1 MYHDEILT
9 KRLEELSTDENSFFR
24 FKTGLNKP
32 KINASNQVLHNKQDK
47 QFHTDKEIANGFRIL
62 CKTNT
67 HNALKPIYY
76 NKNSAP
82 KVTMQEVTS
91 SIQLLKTKKAAG
103 HDAIIA
109 EFIKNLPRNAIKV
122 IHKLANK
129 SITSNVIPKKLKK
142 SIVIPIPKSG
152 KDSALIENYR
162 LINLT
167 PTMSKLLEN
176 IIRFRL
182 LYYTSKIIDYR
193 QYGFQQK
200 RGTVDAL
207 GQFVDTVG
215 NAFYAT
221 KPTPVYESQGKGK
234 YITRLRDHTLR
245 TFAIFYDFTSA
256 FDLIDHDI
264 LIKKMLKMQIPYY
277 LCAWIQNFISNRK
290 HQIKINDTLSRPYRN
305 NKGVPQ
311 GTILGPILFILYVND
326 LICKT
331 S

>member
-1 MYHDEILT
+1 M
-9 KRLEELSTDENSFFR
+9 
-24 FKTGLNKP
+24 
-32 KINASNQVLHNKQDK
+32 
-47 QFHTDKEIANGFRIL
+47 
-62 CKTNT
+62 
-67 HNALKPIYY
+67 KPIYY

-109 EFIKNLPRNAIKV
+109 EFIKNIPRNAIKA

-142 SIVIPIPKSG
+142 SIVMPIPKHG

-167 PTMSKLLEN
+167 PTTSKLLEN

-182 LYYTSKIIDYR
+182 LYYTSQIIDYR

-221 KPTPVYESQGKGK
+221 KPT
-234 YITRLRDHTLR
+234 L
-245 TFAIFYDFTSA
+245 
-256 FDLIDHDI
+256 
-264 LIKKMLKMQIPYY
+264 
-277 LCAWIQNFISNRK
+277 
-290 HQIKINDTLSRPYRN
+290 
-305 NKGVPQ
+305 
-311 GTILGPILFILYVND
+311 
-326 LICKT
+326 
-331 S
+331 